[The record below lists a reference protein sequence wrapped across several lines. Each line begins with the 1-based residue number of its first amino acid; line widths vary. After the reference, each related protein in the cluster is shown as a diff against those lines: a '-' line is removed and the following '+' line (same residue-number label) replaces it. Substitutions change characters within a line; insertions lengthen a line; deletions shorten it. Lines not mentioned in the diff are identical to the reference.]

1 MCRPSRRWKGGG
13 GCHSVLE
20 LTVTLTRIVTLA
32 LSPEASVGGREGVAA
47 TVYLCVLGV
56 CAVPYAAYAMMS
68 VTDDV
73 PEVRRAGGV
82 CSAPAIG
89 LFNIQTLP
97 EHDICMHPRTHMLR
111 MQMCMCV
118 RMHMR
123 ACACMSIVQPASPC
137 KSMPPPRGQE
147 GKCTPQ
153 GVFWGGGE
161 GAVATWLGSGRSGMP
176 RGCKVGRREQNRTGP
191 NMNMTSAPAR

>member
-97 EHDICMHPRTHMLR
+97 EHDICMHPRTAHAAHADVHVR
-111 MQMCMCV
+111 AHAHACMCMYE
-118 RMHMR
+118 H
-123 ACACMSIVQPASPC
+123 
-137 KSMPPPRGQE
+137 
-147 GKCTPQ
+147 
-153 GVFWGGGE
+153 
-161 GAVATWLGSGRSGMP
+161 RSTRLPM
-176 RGCKVGRREQNRTGP
+176 
-191 NMNMTSAPAR
+191 